1 MMRLLLGKP
10 LAEKL
15 YEASRARSDSLRDRG
30 VVPRLAAVSVGVEPA
45 ANTYVQRLVSRGR
58 RLGMTVDDVALPGDA
73 TERTVTTTLE
83 RLGREP
89 AVHGVLLL
97 TPLPGKLD
105 EAHLVDHLARDKDV
119 EGMSPYSAGLLAEGR
134 PRFVPSTAEAIVALL
149 KFYDVPL
156 EGARATIVGRST
168 VVGRPV
174 ALLLLQ
180 EHATVTIAHTK
191 TADVAAATRGAEI
204 VVVAVGRA
212 GFLRGEMIS
221 KGATIVDAGINVAP
235 RGIVGDVDVAS
246 VSSVAGALTPVP
258 GGVGAVTTEILLRN
272 VITAAEQ
279 ARPE

>member
-1 MMRLLLGKP
+1 MRLLLGKP

-149 KFYDVPL
+149 KLYDVPL

-235 RGIVGDVDVAS
+235 RGIVGDVDAAS

>member
-1 MMRLLLGKP
+1 MRLLLGKP

-15 YEASRARSDSLRDRG
+15 HQASKARSDSLRDRG
-30 VVPRLAAVSVGVEPA
+30 IVPRLAAVSVGVEPA

-58 RLGMTVDDVALPGDA
+58 QLGMTVEDVALPGES
-73 TERTVTTTLE
+73 TERTVMTTLE
-83 RLGREP
+83 RLGHDP

-105 EAHLVDHLARDKDV
+105 EAHLVDHLARYKDV
-119 EGMSPYSAGLLAEGR
+119 EGRSPYNMGLLAEGR

-149 KFYDVPL
+149 KFYEVTL

-191 TADVAAATRGAEI
+191 TADVGAATRDADV

-212 GFLRGEMIS
+212 GFLRRQMLAQ
-221 KGATIVDAGINVAP
+221 GATVVDAGINVSP
-235 RGIVGDVDVAS
+235 RGVVGDVDAAS
-246 VSSVAGALTPVP
+246 VSSVAGALSPVP

-272 VITAAEQ
+272 VITAAEES
-279 ARPE
+279 RPE

>member
-1 MMRLLLGKP
+1 MRLLLGKP

-15 YEASRARSDSLRDRG
+15 SLVSRAQIDSLRERG

-45 ANTYVQRLVSRGR
+45 ANTYVQRLVSRGQ
-58 RLGMTVDDVALPGDA
+58 RLGMRVDDVALPGDA
-73 TERTVTTTLE
+73 SERTVTTTLE
-83 RLGREP
+83 RLGRDP

-97 TPLPGKLD
+97 TPLPGRLD
-105 EAHLVDHLARDKDV
+105 EAHLVDHLARHKDV
-119 EGMSPYSAGLLAEGR
+119 EGINPYNAGLLVEGR
-134 PRFVPSTAEAIVALL
+134 QRFVPSTAEAIVALL

-180 EHATVTIAHTK
+180 EHATVTIAHTR
-191 TADVAAATRGAEI
+191 TADVGAATRGADI
-204 VVVAVGRA
+204 VVVAIGRA
-212 GFLRGEMIS
+212 GFLRGEMVS
-221 KGATIVDAGINVAP
+221 KGATIVDAGINVTP
-235 RGIVGDVDVAS
+235 RGVVGDVDAAS
-246 VSSVAGALTPVP
+246 VSRVAGALTPVP

-279 ARPE
+279 SRPE

>member
-1 MMRLLLGKP
+1 
-10 LAEKL
+10 
-15 YEASRARSDSLRDRG
+15 
-30 VVPRLAAVSVGVEPA
+30 
-45 ANTYVQRLVSRGR
+45 
-58 RLGMTVDDVALPGDA
+58 
-73 TERTVTTTLE
+73 
-83 RLGREP
+83 
-89 AVHGVLLL
+89 
-97 TPLPGKLD
+97 
-105 EAHLVDHLARDKDV
+105 
-119 EGMSPYSAGLLAEGR
+119 MSPYSAGLLAEGR

>member
-1 MMRLLLGKP
+1 MRLLLGKP

-15 YEASRARSDSLRDRG
+15 SLVSRAQTDALRERG

-45 ANTYVQRLVSRGR
+45 ANTYVQRLVSRGQ
-58 RLGMTVDDVALPGDA
+58 RLGMRVDDVALPGDA
-73 TERTVTTTLE
+73 SERTVTTTLE
-83 RLGREP
+83 RLGRDP
-89 AVHGVLLL
+89 AVHGILLL
-97 TPLPGKLD
+97 APLPGRLD

-119 EGMSPYSAGLLAEGR
+119 EGINPYNAGLLVEGR
-134 PRFVPSTAEAIVALL
+134 QRFVPSTAEAIVALL
-149 KFYDVPL
+149 KFYKVPL

-191 TADVAAATRGAEI
+191 TADVGAATRGADI

-212 GFLRGEMIS
+212 GFLRGEMVS
-221 KGATIVDAGINVAP
+221 KGATIVDAGINVTP
-235 RGIVGDVDVAS
+235 RGVVGDVDAAS

-279 ARPE
+279 SRLE

>member
-1 MMRLLLGKP
+1 MRLLLGKP

-73 TERTVTTTLE
+73 TERTVTMTLE

-149 KFYDVPL
+149 KLYDVPL

-235 RGIVGDVDVAS
+235 RGIVGDVDAAS

>member
-1 MMRLLLGKP
+1 MRLLLGKP

-30 VVPRLAAVSVGVEPA
+30 VVPRLAAVSIGVEPA

-73 TERTVTTTLE
+73 TERTVTMTLE

-149 KFYDVPL
+149 RFYDVPL

>member
-1 MMRLLLGKP
+1 MRLLLGKP

>member
-1 MMRLLLGKP
+1 MRLLLGKP

-73 TERTVTTTLE
+73 TERTVTMTLE

>member
-1 MMRLLLGKP
+1 MRLLLGKP

-235 RGIVGDVDVAS
+235 RGIVGDVDAAS

>member
-1 MMRLLLGKP
+1 MRLLLGKP

-30 VVPRLAAVSVGVEPA
+30 VVPGLAAVSVGVEPA

-73 TERTVTTTLE
+73 TERTVTMTLE

-235 RGIVGDVDVAS
+235 RGIVGDVDAAS

>member
-1 MMRLLLGKP
+1 MRLLLGKP

-15 YEASRARSDSLRDRG
+15 SLVSRAQTDALRERG

-45 ANTYVQRLVSRGR
+45 ANTYVQRLVSRGQ
-58 RLGMTVDDVALPGDA
+58 RLGMRVDDVALPGDA
-73 TERTVTTTLE
+73 SERTVTTTLE
-83 RLGREP
+83 RLGRDP

-119 EGMSPYSAGLLAEGR
+119 EGINPYNAGLLVEGR
-134 PRFVPSTAEAIVALL
+134 QRFVPSTAEAIVALL
-149 KFYDVPL
+149 KFYKVPL

-191 TADVAAATRGAEI
+191 TADVGAATRGADI
-204 VVVAVGRA
+204 VVVAIGRA
-212 GFLRGEMIS
+212 GFLRGEMVS
-221 KGATIVDAGINVAP
+221 KGATIVDAGINVTP
-235 RGIVGDVDVAS
+235 RGVVGDVDAAS

>member
-1 MMRLLLGKP
+1 MRLLLGKP

-73 TERTVTTTLE
+73 TERTVTMTLE

-149 KFYDVPL
+149 RFYDVPL

>member
-1 MMRLLLGKP
+1 MRLLLGKP

-73 TERTVTTTLE
+73 TERTVTMTLE

-149 KFYDVPL
+149 KLYDVPL

>member
-1 MMRLLLGKP
+1 MRLLLGKP

-30 VVPRLAAVSVGVEPA
+30 VVPRLAAVSIGVEPA

-149 KFYDVPL
+149 RFYDVPL